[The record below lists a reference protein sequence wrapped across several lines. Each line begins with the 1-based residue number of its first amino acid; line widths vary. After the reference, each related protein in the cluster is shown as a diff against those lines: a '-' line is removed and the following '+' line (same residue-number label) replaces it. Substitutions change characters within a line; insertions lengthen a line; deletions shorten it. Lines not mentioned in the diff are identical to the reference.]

1 MVIKITAQIFGL
13 CAMAAFFSVYQ
24 QSDRG
29 KLLKSKLFAD
39 VFWVVHYIMLGA
51 YGGAVPNFVG
61 IFRELVFINRE
72 KLKWANKIIWPV
84 VFIVFNLLL
93 GVCTFSSPINILPV
107 IASTFV
113 TISLWNRKPNI
124 TKLISVPVLA
134 AFIAYDFFVG
144 SWAGIVNESLSLIS
158 IAIYFY
164 KKLQGEIK

>member
-1 MVIKITAQIFGL
+1 
-13 CAMAAFFSVYQ
+13 
-24 QSDRG
+24 
-29 KLLKSKLFAD
+29 
-39 VFWVVHYIMLGA
+39 MLGA

-124 TKLISVPVLA
+124 TKLISQT
-134 AFIAYDFFVG
+134 FDEHG
-144 SWAGIVNESLSLIS
+144 SLSPFFQS
-158 IAIYFY
+158 PPT
-164 KKLQGEIK
+164 KLHF

>member
-13 CAMAAFFSVYQ
+13 CAMAALFSVYQ

-72 KLKWANKIIWPV
+72 KLKWANKIIW
-84 VFIVFNLLL
+84 
-93 GVCTFSSPINILPV
+93 
-107 IASTFV
+107 
-113 TISLWNRKPNI
+113 
-124 TKLISVPVLA
+124 
-134 AFIAYDFFVG
+134 
-144 SWAGIVNESLSLIS
+144 AGG
-158 IAIYFY
+158 IYC
-164 KKLQGEIK
+164 I